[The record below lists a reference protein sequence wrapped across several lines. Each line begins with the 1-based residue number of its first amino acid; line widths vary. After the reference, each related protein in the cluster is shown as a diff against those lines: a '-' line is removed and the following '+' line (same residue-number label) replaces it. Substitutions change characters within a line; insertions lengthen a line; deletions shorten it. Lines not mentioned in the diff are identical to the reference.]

1 MLHVPP
7 RPILRLWSDVWRG
20 AGLHEPIPLKSH
32 PIRDSSPLT
41 SCSRHLIE
49 VDIST
54 RSVCLGDRV

>member
-1 MLHVPP
+1 MFCTYRLDQY
-7 RPILRLWSDVWRG
+7 LRLWSCG
-20 AGLHEPIPLKSH
+20 ASIPLKSH